1 MVGIEVVGDDS
12 GRSVLAVSRTEGVH
26 HIVIGV
32 IGEGLGKL
40 LLTHLHFF
48 LCLVVSRIFLVDAYG
63 LTLFF
68 GIEAE
73 VFKQK
78 HFAGLQ
84 GSGSFLC
91 FGAVGGE
98 RHGGVE
104 RSGYGFFDLTERE
117 LGVHLTFGLTHVA
130 HDDKRAAVGK
140 HLLKGGER
148 TADAGVVGDVT
159 VLVEGHIEVHTY
171 DGFPACEVASI
182 DCHDVVSV

>member
-1 MVGIEVVGDDS
+1 MVGVEVVGDDS
-12 GRSVLAVSRTEGVH
+12 GRSVLAVCSAEGIH
-26 HIVIGV
+26 HIVVGIRCQSL
-32 IGEGLGKL
+32 GEL
-40 LLTHLHFF
+40 LLTRLHFLF
-48 LCLVVSRIFLVDAYG
+48 RSFESGIGLVDAHG

-73 VFKQK
+73 VFEQK

-84 GSGSFLC
+84 GCGGFLC

-117 LGVHLTFGLTHVA
+117 LGVHLAFGLTHVA

>member
-1 MVGIEVVGDDS
+1 MVGVEVVGDDS
-12 GRSVLAVSRTEGVH
+12 SRSVLAVRRTEGVH
-26 HIVIGV
+26 HIAIGV
-32 IGEGLGKL
+32 SGEGLGEL
-40 LLTHLHFF
+40 LLTRLHFLF
-48 LCLVVSRIFLVDAYG
+48 GRFESGIGLVDANG
-63 LTLFF
+63 LTFFF

-73 VFKQK
+73 VFEQK

-84 GSGSFLC
+84 GCGCFLC

-117 LGVHLTFGLTHVA
+117 LGVHLAFGLTHVA
-130 HDDKRAAVGK
+130 HDDKRTAVGK
-140 HLLKGGER
+140 HLLEGGER

-159 VLVEGHIEVHTY
+159 ILVEGHIEVHTY